1 MKYEYRAL
9 MLAEMSTV
17 KNHQHGAICVI
28 GGKIVS
34 EGYNINTHP
43 HLIKVGENVCK
54 LRAFYTC

>member
-54 LRAFYTC
+54 L